1 MKLWRHALLSL
12 LIGAAEAGS
21 LSGRVCMTV
30 ELNRAADNSSQFY
43 ECAPLTR
50 EQISEFNLGGKY
62 MGVWSLRDCP
72 KSSEFDAGRQ
82 KCLERKTIRR
92 QQAACAENSS
102 CADCRAPCNGAAT
115 KPQIGS
121 PCDWLEAQLQQD
133 PISNTHFMQCTPQT
147 SRSVKKSAVQLIWR
161 MMLDADEEGSN
172 LLPLSCLEKFICS
185 RSSYHICLCYC
196 LAVSLP
202 LFFRGKVRFS
212 QCHCVGNSSLF
223 TMAHR
228 WLILPYIPVRSSS
241 FHSIAFIIYLT
252 NNHV

>member
-1 MKLWRHALLSL
+1 
-12 LIGAAEAGS
+12 
-21 LSGRVCMTV
+21 
-30 ELNRAADNSSQFY
+30 
-43 ECAPLTR
+43 
-50 EQISEFNLGGKY
+50 

-102 CADCRAPCNGAAT
+102 CADCRAPCNGMFCRKSSQSFGRAKILHSFSKFQGAAT